1 MRKKGIPVMLW
12 LHTSP
17 ANNGKEAAM
26 SMAGNNPSGKVSQL
40 LEMTKE
46 LSQFVEQAALESN
59 ALCGVERGVLD
70 RLLKMGHTVVGHFIE
85 LQGDGD
91 LGEIATTDDDQSIYR
106 SREPVSRR
114 LRTIFGEHR
123 FSAYIYRQRPHPNTP
138 IVFRPIDARMSL
150 SPGSWSHLLEEFT
163 QLFSIDQAFAPAAE
177 TFQRIFRQQLSVDTL
192 ERVNFE
198 MGREAGEF
206 LVNLGAPPVAEEG
219 ELLVLTSDG
228 KGVPLVKAD
237 AVRWGCFEERPQRP
251 GNRRM
256 ATLASVYSVDAFVRT
271 GEQIVAALF
280 RDGREASMPDE
291 PRPEPCH
298 KRVIARLP
306 QLLDEID
313 ATTSVS
319 GSLLALGWA
328 GGEVQQRRQ
337 SGQNLVCLMDGQS
350 SLWETARL
358 CLDTVPEEERI
369 EILDIV
375 HVSSYVW
382 KAAKALHTHRGH
394 QEAFAR
400 ERLLR
405 ILEGDVK
412 SVITGM
418 RRMATQRLGAAGR
431 KEIATV
437 CGYFTKHADRMRYHE
452 YLAAGY
458 PIATGVIE
466 GACRHLVKD
475 RMERS
480 GMRWT
485 QTGAQAMLDVRAV
498 HQSSYWDE
506 FQQQR
511 IETQRESIKPYRTL
525 LGQLTLLGA

>member
-1 MRKKGIPVMLW
+1 
-12 LHTSP
+12 
-17 ANNGKEAAM
+17 M
-26 SMAGNNPSGKVSQL
+26 SMTGNNPSGKVSQL
-40 LEMTKE
+40 DELTKE
-46 LSQFVEQAALESN
+46 LSEFVEQAATEGQ
-59 ALCGVERGVLD
+59 AFRDVERGVFD
-70 RLLKMGHTVVGHFIE
+70 RLLKMGYTVVSRFIE
-85 LQGDGD
+85 LQGDGN
-91 LGEIATTDDDQSIYR
+91 LGEIATSDDGESIYR
-106 SREPVSRR
+106 STDRVSRR

-123 FSAYIYRQRPHPNTP
+123 FSAYVYRNRPHPNTG

-177 TFQRIFRQQLSVDTL
+177 AFRRIFRQQLSVDTI
-192 ERVNFE
+192 ERVNVE
-198 MGREAGEF
+198 MGQEAGEF

-228 KGVPLVKAD
+228 KGVPMVKAD
-237 AVRWGCFEERPQRP
+237 AVRLGCFEERPQRP

-280 RDGREASMPDE
+280 RDGREESMPDE

-313 ATTSVS
+313 ATTPVS
-319 GSLLALGWA
+319 GSLLALSWA
-328 GGEVQQRRQ
+328 GNEVQQRRQ
-337 SGQNLVCLMDGQS
+337 PGQKLVCLMDGQS

-358 CLDTVPEEERI
+358 CTDTVPEEERI

-382 KAAKALHTHRGH
+382 RAAKAFHTHREH

-405 ILEGDVK
+405 ILRGEIKG
-412 SVITGM
+412 VIKGL
-418 RRMATQRLGAAGR
+418 RQMATRRLDEAGR
-431 KEIATV
+431 KEIETV
-437 CGYFTKHADRMRYHE
+437 CGYFTTHADRMQYDK

-485 QTGAQAMLDVRAV
+485 QAGAQAMLDVRAV

-506 FQQQR
+506 FHQHR
-511 IETQRESIKPYRTL
+511 IDRQTESINPYRAL
-525 LGQLTLLGA
+525 LGQLALLGA

>member
-1 MRKKGIPVMLW
+1 
-12 LHTSP
+12 
-17 ANNGKEAAM
+17 M
-26 SMAGNNPSGKVSQL
+26 SMAENNSSGKVSQL
-40 LEMTKE
+40 VEMTKE
-46 LSQFVEQAALESN
+46 LSRFVEQAAREGD

-70 RLLKMGHTVVGHFIE
+70 RLLKMGHTVVGHFLE

-91 LGEIATTDDDQSIYR
+91 LGEIATTDDGQSISR
-106 SREPVSRR
+106 SSEPVSRR

-123 FSAYIYRQRPHPNTP
+123 FSAYVYRERSHPNTA
-138 IVFRPIDARMSL
+138 ILFRPIDARMSL

-163 QLFSIDQAFAPAAE
+163 QLFAIDQAFAPAAE
-177 TFQRIFRQQLSVDTL
+177 AFQRIFRQQLSVDTL
-192 ERVNFE
+192 ERVNVE
-198 MGREAGEF
+198 MGQEAAEF
-206 LVNLGAPPVAEEG
+206 LVNLAAPPVEEEG
-219 ELLVLTSDG
+219 EFLVLTSDG
-228 KGVPLVKAD
+228 KGVPLVKED
-237 AVRWGCFEERPQRP
+237 ALRLGCFEERPQRP

-280 RDGREASMPDE
+280 RDGREESLPQQR
-291 PRPEPCH
+291 RPEPCH
-298 KRVIARLP
+298 KRVVAHLP
-306 QLLDEID
+306 QVLDEID
-313 ATTSVS
+313 PTTPVS
-319 GSLLALGWA
+319 GSLLALSWA
-328 GGEVQQRRQ
+328 GDEVQRRRQ
-337 SGQNLVCLMDGQS
+337 PGQKLVCLMDGQS

-358 CLDTVPEEERI
+358 CTDTVPAEERI

-375 HVSSYVW
+375 HVASYVW
-382 KAAKALHTHRGH
+382 KAAKAFHAHREH

-405 ILEGDVK
+405 ILQGDVQ

-418 RRMATQRLGAAGR
+418 RRMATQRLAAAGR

-437 CGYFTKHADRMRYHE
+437 CGYFTTHADRMQYHDD
-452 YLAAGY
+452 LAAGY

-506 FQQQR
+506 FHQQR
-511 IETQRESIKPYRTL
+511 IERQRESIKPYRTL

>member
-1 MRKKGIPVMLW
+1 
-12 LHTSP
+12 
-17 ANNGKEAAM
+17 M
-26 SMAGNNPSGKVSQL
+26 SMAGNNSSGKVSQL
-40 LEMTKE
+40 VEMTKE
-46 LSQFVEQAALESN
+46 MSRFVEQAAREGD

-70 RLLKMGHTVVGHFIE
+70 RLLKMGHTVVGHFLE

-91 LGEIATTDDDQSIYR
+91 LGEIATTDDGQSIYR

-114 LRTIFGEHR
+114 LRTIFGAHR
-123 FSAYIYRQRPHPNTP
+123 FSAYVYRERSHPNTA
-138 IVFRPIDARMSL
+138 ILFRPIDARMSL

-163 QLFSIDQAFAPAAE
+163 QWFSIDQAFAPAAE
-177 TFQRIFRQQLSVDTL
+177 AFQRIFRQQLSVDTL
-192 ERVNFE
+192 ERVNVE
-198 MGREAGEF
+198 MGQEAAEF
-206 LVNLGAPPVAEEG
+206 LVNLAAPPVEE
-219 ELLVLTSDG
+219 ESEFLVLTSDG
-228 KGVPLVKAD
+228 KGVPLVKED
-237 AVRWGCFEERPQRP
+237 ALRLGCFEERPQRP

-256 ATLASVYSVDAFVRT
+256 ATLASVYSVDAFART

-280 RDGREASMPDE
+280 RDGREESLPE
-291 PRPEPCH
+291 ERRPEPRH
-298 KRVIARLP
+298 KRVIALLP
-306 QLLDEID
+306 QVLDEID
-313 ATTSVS
+313 PTTPVS
-319 GSLLALGWA
+319 GALLALSWA
-328 GGEVQQRRQ
+328 GGEVRQRRR
-337 SGQNLVCLMDGQS
+337 SGQKLVCLMDGQS

-358 CLDTVPEEERI
+358 CTDTVPAEERI

-375 HVSSYVW
+375 HVASYVW
-382 KAAKALHTHRGH
+382 KAAKAFHAHREH

-405 ILEGDVK
+405 ILQGDVK

-418 RRMATQRLGAAGR
+418 RRMATQRLAAAGR

-437 CGYFTKHADRMRYHE
+437 CGYFTTHADRMQYHD

-485 QTGAQAMLDVRAV
+485 QTGAQAMLNVRAV

-506 FQQQR
+506 FHQQR
-511 IETQRESIKPYRTL
+511 IKRQRESITPYRTL
-525 LGQLTLLGA
+525 LGQLTVLGA

>member
-1 MRKKGIPVMLW
+1 
-12 LHTSP
+12 
-17 ANNGKEAAM
+17 M
-26 SMAGNNPSGKVSQL
+26 SIAGNNASGKVSQL
-40 LEMTKE
+40 VEMTNE
-46 LSQFVEQAALESN
+46 LSQFVERAATEGN
-59 ALCGVERGVLD
+59 ALREVERGVLD

-91 LGEIATTDDDQSIYR
+91 LGEVAMTDEGQSLHR
-106 SREPVSRR
+106 SVAPVSRR

-123 FSAYIYRQRPHPNTP
+123 FAAYVYRKRPHPKTA

-163 QLFSIDQAFAPAAE
+163 QLFSIDQAFAPAAQA
-177 TFQRIFRQQLSVDTL
+177 FQRIFRQQLSVDTL
-192 ERVNFE
+192 ERVNVE
-198 MGREAGEF
+198 MGQEAAEF
-206 LVNLGAPPVAEEG
+206 LVNLAAPPVEEEG
-219 ELLVLTSDG
+219 EFLVLTSDG
-228 KGVPLVKAD
+228 KGVPLVKED
-237 AVRWGCFEERPQRP
+237 AVRWGCFEERSLRP

-256 ATLASVYSVDAFVRT
+256 ATLAGVYSVDAFVRT

-280 RDGREASMPDE
+280 RDGREESLPAE

-298 KRVIARLP
+298 KRLLARLP
-306 QLLDEID
+306 QWLEEID
-313 ATTSVS
+313 PTTPVS
-319 GSLLALGWA
+319 GALLALSWA
-328 GGEVQQRRQ
+328 GDEVQQRRQ
-337 SGQNLVCLMDGQS
+337 PGQKLICLMDGQS

-358 CLDTVPEEERI
+358 CTETVHEDERI

-382 KAAKALHTHRGH
+382 KAAKAFHTRREH

-405 ILEGDVK
+405 ILQGEIHG
-412 SVITGM
+412 VILGL
-418 RRMATQRLGAAGR
+418 RQMATRRLGAAGR

-437 CGYFTKHADRMRYHE
+437 CGYFTTHAGRMCYDK

-506 FQQQR
+506 FHQQR
-511 IETQRESIKPYRTL
+511 IDRQNQSFKPYRAL
-525 LGQLTLLGA
+525 LGQLKLLGA

>member
-1 MRKKGIPVMLW
+1 
-12 LHTSP
+12 
-17 ANNGKEAAM
+17 M
-26 SMAGNNPSGKVSQL
+26 SMTGNNPSGKVSQL
-40 LEMTKE
+40 DELTKE
-46 LSQFVEQAALESN
+46 LSEFVEQAATEGQ
-59 ALCGVERGVLD
+59 AFRDVERGVFD
-70 RLLKMGHTVVGHFIE
+70 RLLKMGYTVVSRFIE
-85 LQGDGD
+85 LQGDGN
-91 LGEIATTDDDQSIYR
+91 LGEIATSDDGESIYR
-106 SREPVSRR
+106 STDRVSRR

-123 FSAYIYRQRPHPNTP
+123 FSAYVYRNRPHPNTG

-177 TFQRIFRQQLSVDTL
+177 AFRRIFRQQLSVDTI
-192 ERVNFE
+192 ERVNVE
-198 MGREAGEF
+198 MGQEAGEF

-228 KGVPLVKAD
+228 KGVPMVKAD
-237 AVRWGCFEERPQRP
+237 AVRLGCFEERPQRP

-280 RDGREASMPDE
+280 RDGREESMPDE

-306 QLLDEID
+306 QWLDEID
-313 ATTSVS
+313 ATTPVS
-319 GSLLALGWA
+319 GSLLALSWA
-328 GGEVQQRRQ
+328 GNEVQQRRQ
-337 SGQNLVCLMDGQS
+337 PGQKLVCLMDGQS

-358 CLDTVPEEERI
+358 CTDTVPEEERI

-382 KAAKALHTHRGH
+382 RAAKAFHTHREH

-405 ILEGDVK
+405 ILRGEIKG
-412 SVITGM
+412 VIKGL
-418 RRMATQRLGAAGR
+418 RQMATRRLDEAGR
-431 KEIATV
+431 KEIETV
-437 CGYFTKHADRMRYHE
+437 CGYFTTHADRMQYDK

-485 QTGAQAMLDVRAV
+485 QAGAQAMLDVRAV

-506 FQQQR
+506 FHQHR
-511 IETQRESIKPYRTL
+511 IDRQTESINPYRAL
-525 LGQLTLLGA
+525 LGQLALLGA